1 MHEATKWSEVLTFSL
16 KVDIQ
21 KQQSYFRFRRTT
33 KRKKNVYDL
42 LLDFYSMTKKT
53 KETYSWENI

>member
-1 MHEATKWSEVLTFSL
+1 MHDATKWSEVLTFSL
-16 KVDIQ
+16 KVDVQ
-21 KQQSYFRFRRTT
+21 KQQSYFGFRTI

-42 LLDFYSMTKKT
+42 LLDFYSMTEKT

>member
-1 MHEATKWSEVLTFSL
+1 MHEATKWSEVLTISL
-16 KVDIQ
+16 KVDVQ
-21 KQQSYFRFRRTT
+21 KQQSYFGFRTI

-42 LLDFYSMTKKT
+42 LLDFYSMTEKT

>member
-1 MHEATKWSEVLTFSL
+1 MHDATKWSEVLTFSL
-16 KVDIQ
+16 KVDVQ
-21 KQQSYFRFRRTT
+21 KQQSYFRFRTI

-42 LLDFYSMTKKT
+42 LLDFYSMTEKT

>member
-16 KVDIQ
+16 KVDVQ
-21 KQQSYFRFRRTT
+21 KQQSYFVFRTI

-42 LLDFYSMTKKT
+42 LLDFYSMTEKT

>member
-16 KVDIQ
+16 KVDVQ
-21 KQQSYFRFRRTT
+21 KQQSYFGFRTI

-42 LLDFYSMTKKT
+42 LLDFYSMTEKT